1 MSEPS
6 STAEPQVR
14 RRDLHRRRSTP
25 FTRARA
31 AKATA
36 SASDASTHTASVP
49 ADRNESSAGLTAA
62 ATPSSSAAS
71 SSSHTTPASAPL
83 PTRREA
89 MAAEA
94 QATGVS
100 PRRAAMAR
108 ETAAAR
114 STSTFGSPAGQTPRR
129 ISAGAAESRGS
140 DGALLKSVR
149 KRKLRTASTLAA
161 VSVAGAATAVTML
174 VNNLGGG
181 AEVKTDPNAA
191 GEPAAISPEKVNA
204 DVPESKG
211 KSSIEIGAPSA
222 KQKNVEAASR
232 AIEKSALPGC
242 DAKQNFNQSAGNG
255 ELPEEWL
262 CDLGKEDHRLR
273 ADAAV
278 SFAKMNAAY
287 KKDTGKELEITDSY
301 RDMAGQVS
309 VAGRK
314 PGLAAKP
321 GTSLHGWGIA
331 LDLGGGVEAKSGAWS
346 WLVEHGDEYGWEN
359 PDWAKASMY
368 EPWHWEYKPARSSI
382 KGN

>member
-1 MSEPS
+1 
-6 STAEPQVR
+6 
-14 RRDLHRRRSTP
+14 
-25 FTRARA
+25 
-31 AKATA
+31 
-36 SASDASTHTASVP
+36 
-49 ADRNESSAGLTAA
+49 
-62 ATPSSSAAS
+62 
-71 SSSHTTPASAPL
+71 
-83 PTRREA
+83 

-94 QATGVS
+94 RAAETS

-108 ETAAAR
+108 EAAAVPP
-114 STSTFGSPAGQTPRR
+114 TFGSSSARR
-129 ISAGAAESRGS
+129 VSAGAAESRGS

-149 KRKLRTASTLAA
+149 KRKLRTVSTLAA

-181 AEVKTDPNAA
+181 AEVKTDPTAA
-191 GEPAAISPEKVNA
+191 SEPAAINPEKVNA
-204 DVPESKG
+204 DIPEAKG
-211 KSSIEIGAPSA
+211 KSSMEIGVPSA
-222 KQKNVEAASR
+222 KQKKVEAASR
-232 AIEKSALPGC
+232 AVEKSALPGC
-242 DAKQNFNQSAGNG
+242 DEKQNFDQSAGNG
-255 ELPEEWL
+255 ELPDEWL

-301 RDMAGQVS
+301 RDMAGQLS
-309 VAGRK
+309 VASRK

-331 LDLGGGVEAKSGAWS
+331 LDLGGGVANKTGAWN

-368 EPWHWEYKPARSSI
+368 EPWHWEYTPARSSI
-382 KGN
+382 PGK